1 MPRKVKQYAL
11 KVALSYLAK
20 NGKLFVVNDMVSE
33 GKTGELSKRLK
44 GFGVSKAVLIDATES
59 AQFKRAARNLEKYR
73 YYSVDGMNVYD
84 LLKYDTAIITK
95 PSLEMKPKPLSVFFL
110 IIPFIVVMCVEID

>member
-95 PSLEMKPKPLSVFFL
+95 PSLEKIEVRCGVK
-110 IIPFIVVMCVEID
+110 